1 MSIHQIIALSID
13 LMYAKYQLSHMQTVG
28 LVRISVKIPG
38 ILILIH
44 KKRLKSKSCTFNPW
58 DYLLHEWALNKI

>member
-1 MSIHQIIALSID
+1 MSIHQIIALSIG
-13 LMYAKYQLSHMQTVG
+13 LMYAKYQLSHIQTVG

-44 KKRLKSKSCTFNPW
+44 KKILKSKV
-58 DYLLHEWALNKI
+58 